1 MTEPYFKVNDDAVV
15 KVTHMP
21 EIGENIYKTEVVI
34 TRDIFKEC
42 YKKWIESDMESEEK
56 EGMTD
61 INLVIKIPEEMYQAI
76 KESSMY
82 ISGRRN
88 GKTIDHTL
96 FNAVKKGTPLP
107 EHYGKLIDVDQINT
121 LDIVVLNEYG
131 GQFIRKS
138 DIESIQPIIE
148 SDESDGDI

>member
-34 TRDIFKEC
+34 TKDIFKEC
-42 YKKWIESDMESEEK
+42 YKKWIESDESEEK

-61 INLVIKIPEEMYQAI
+61 IDLVIKIPEEMYQAI

-88 GKTIDHTL
+88 GKTINHTL
-96 FNAVKKGTPLP
+96 FNAVKKGIPLP
-107 EHYGKLIDVDQINT
+107 EHYGKLIDVDQINA

-138 DIESIQPIIE
+138 DIDSIQPIIE
-148 SDESDGDI
+148 SDESEV